1 MVTKTMNLH
10 MLPNLAFVIIV
21 FCSFDIWMFKGGV
34 NTFALVTI
42 CLENNLTPGHIIVG
56 LLEVHETTTSAM
68 ALQLQDLLE
77 KCGLIHHVITFVKN
91 EGNKLETMATTLNL

>member
-1 MVTKTMNLH
+1 
-10 MLPNLAFVIIV
+10 
-21 FCSFDIWMFKGGV
+21 MFKGGV

-42 CLENNLTPGHIIVG
+42 CLEENLTLGHIIVG
-56 LLEVHETTTSAM
+56 LFEVHETSSSAM

-91 EGNKLETMATTLNL
+91 EGNKFQIMATTLNL

>member
-42 CLENNLTPGHIIVG
+42 CLEDNLTPGHIIVG
-56 LLEVHETTTSAM
+56 LFEVHETTTSAM
-68 ALQLQDLLE
+68 ALQFQDLLE